1 MSEPASTAEWLAANP
16 PPTGAFKQS
25 LAGVARRA
33 LAGESF
39 ELAARELLDELSL
52 LQSDEQRA
60 RALEEEP
67 PLTGDA
73 RHDAYLA
80 ALGEH
85 FALRFA
91 IARPS
96 WVTRPE
102 RFLDRF
108 WFQSDV
114 PGFRAIAIA
123 QSPAAFRRRGI
134 FIAAGALERC

>member
-1 MSEPASTAEWLAANP
+1 MSSVAWLAANP
-16 PPTGAFKQS
+16 PSDGEFRQS

-39 ELAARELLDELSL
+39 DLAARELLDELAL
-52 LQSDEQRA
+52 LQTDEQRA
-60 RALEEEP
+60 RALSEEP
-67 PLTGDA
+67 PLTSDP

-85 FALRFA
+85 FALRFG
-91 IARPS
+91 IDRPE

-108 WFQSDV
+108 WFKSAV
-114 PGFRAIAIA
+114 PGFRATAIA
-123 QSPAAFRRRGI
+123 QSPAAFRRRGV
-134 FIAAGALERC
+134 FVAAAALDRC

>member
-1 MSEPASTAEWLAANP
+1 MRAPSSTSAWLAANP
-16 PPTGAFKQS
+16 PPDSAFRQS

-39 ELAARELLDELSL
+39 DLAVRELLDELAL
-52 LQSDEQRA
+52 LQTARQRA
-60 RALEEEP
+60 RAIAEQP
-67 PLTGDA
+67 PLTGEP
-73 RHDAYLA
+73 RHDAYLG

-91 IARPS
+91 IDRPR
-96 WVTRPE
+96 WVTEPE

-108 WFQSDV
+108 WFKSEV
-114 PGFRAIAIA
+114 RGFRATAIA

-134 FIAAGALERC
+134 FIAAAALERC